1 MRARIVPPLAGLL
14 FGAGLALSGMT
25 NPVRVQAFLD
35 VAGAWDPTL
44 AFVMGGALTVT
55 IIGPLVLQRAGL
67 AVTRP
72 TGPQAP
78 IDRRLVIGSALF
90 GVGWGAAGFCPG
102 PAIAGLAS
110 LEPRVALFVAAMTA
124 GMALHRLVLG
134 WIDARPSATRRV
146 WAREDG

>member
-1 MRARIVPPLAGLL
+1 MGMRIVPPVAGLL

-35 VAGAWDPTL
+35 VAGPWDPTL
-44 AFVMGGALTVT
+44 GFVMGGALAVT
-55 IIGPLVLQRAGL
+55 IVGPLVLQRAGFGV
-67 AVTRP
+67 ARP

-78 IDRRLVIGSALF
+78 IDGRLVIGSALF

-102 PAIAGLAS
+102 PALADLAS
-110 LEPRVALFVAAMTA
+110 GDVRVALFVGAMVA
-124 GMALHRLVLG
+124 GMLLYRLV
-134 WIDARPSATRRV
+134 IAFVDASTRATPAK